1 MKTTV
6 TNISGF
12 AEAFESMFISKRSWT
27 PELAQEVRKVCYEYE
42 LSNNPSEEV
51 AEKFNRWLEMLLK
64 IGRKH
69 ITVLRFIDITIMTE
83 GLHRAGQD

>member
-6 TNISGF
+6 TSISGF

-27 PELAQEVRKVCYEYE
+27 PELAIEIRRVCMEYE
-42 LSNNPSEEV
+42 LTDTPSLEV
-51 AEKFNRWLEMLLK
+51 KEKFNKWLDMLLRM
-64 IGRKH
+64 GRRH

-83 GLHRAGQD
+83 GLHRGGQD